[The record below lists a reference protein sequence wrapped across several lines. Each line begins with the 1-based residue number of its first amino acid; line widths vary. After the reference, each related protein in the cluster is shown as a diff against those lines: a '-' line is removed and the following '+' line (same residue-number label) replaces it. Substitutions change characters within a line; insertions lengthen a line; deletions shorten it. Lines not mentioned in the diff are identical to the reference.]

1 MKALDEYFL
10 MVVFTLLLN
19 RLQVSAYFIFNLDRE
34 EKHDN
39 YERIMLVYK
48 LKRDT
53 VVHFISDGL
62 ENQILFY

>member
-1 MKALDEYFL
+1 MFL
-10 MVVFTLLLN
+10 HILYLIWT
-19 RLQVSAYFIFNLDRE
+19 

-39 YERIMLVYK
+39 YERITLVYK

-62 ENQILFY
+62 ENQILFYWEVLEKEATCSISVGTNPLSQ